1 MTQNYKIEFSWQNA
15 YKDKYCPLR
24 WSSGL
29 LVLTYYIYIFDE
41 NLSALSAFLELDSG
55 KALVTL

>member
-1 MTQNYKIEFSWQNA
+1 MPIKTNTAQFDGHPVYLFS
-15 YKDKYCPLR
+15 LIT
-24 WSSGL
+24 L
-29 LVLTYYIYIFDE
+29 IYFDE